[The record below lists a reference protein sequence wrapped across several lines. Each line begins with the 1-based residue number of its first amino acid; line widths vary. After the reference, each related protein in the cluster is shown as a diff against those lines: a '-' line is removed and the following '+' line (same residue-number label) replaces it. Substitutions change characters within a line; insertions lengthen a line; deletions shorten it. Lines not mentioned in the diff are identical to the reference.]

1 MLAIIVKQ
9 FLSVMN
15 LDEIKNKM
23 GKAIEVLKNDVA
35 TIRTGRATPSLVEN
49 ISLSV
54 YAGTA
59 RMRVMELATIG
70 TLDSQTL
77 VLTPFD
83 STIIGEIQKGIQEAN
98 VGLQPVVDGKIIRIS
113 IPLLSE
119 ERRQQ
124 LIHLMKQKLENGKVM
139 VRQVRQEGMHDIK
152 KPFDSVQGKQVLSE
166 DDTFRLEKEMQN
178 ITDEAIAEIDNLGKH
193 KEQELLQI

>member
-1 MLAIIVKQ
+1 
-9 FLSVMN
+9 MN

-23 GKAIEVLKNDVA
+23 RKALEVLRNDVA

-54 YAGTA
+54 YGGTV

-83 STIIGEIQKGIQEAN
+83 NTIIGEIQKGIQEAN
-98 VGLQPVVDGKIIRIS
+98 VGLQPVVDGQVIRIS

-119 ERRQQ
+119 ERRQE
-124 LIHLMKQKLENGKVM
+124 LIHLMKQKLENGKIM
-139 VRQVRQEGMHDIK
+139 VRQVRQEGMHGIK
-152 KPFDSVQGKQVLSE
+152 KPNDQVQGKPFGSSQGKQVLSE
-166 DDTFRLEKEMQN
+166 DDMTRLEKEMQK
-178 ITDEAIAEIDNLGKH
+178 ITDETISEIDAIGKQ
-193 KEQELLQI
+193 KEQELIQI